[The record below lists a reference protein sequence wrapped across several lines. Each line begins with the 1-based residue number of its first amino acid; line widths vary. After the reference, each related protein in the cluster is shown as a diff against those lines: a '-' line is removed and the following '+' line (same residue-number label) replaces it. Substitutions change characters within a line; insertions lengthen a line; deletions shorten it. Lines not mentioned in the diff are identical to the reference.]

1 MKERF
6 TILMCAVI
14 CGCGWVSQGAQT
26 NKPNVIFILIDDMG
40 YADTSCY
47 RTSGTPVVVTTNIDH
62 FATQGTR
69 FTQYHATSPI
79 CSPSRTAL
87 LSGSQPGRWR
97 ITSYLDNKSVNRT
110 RNMADFA
117 DPQMPSIARAF
128 KAAGYKTGHFGKWHL
143 DAGRN
148 VDDSPLPEAYGFDD
162 SLVSFEGLGNRELI
176 EGDSL
181 STVNAQSKQGVLE
194 WMPKYQCGS
203 NHVNAALAFLA
214 AHTNDPCYVNLWF
227 NDVHTAW
234 QPQAGTWDKYT
245 NITSNTDEQH
255 FYAVLDNLDVQVGRF
270 LKALDTMGISSNS
283 IVIYASDN
291 GAPGDG
297 TAAFSLAR
305 NGGLRGKKGSVY
317 EGGTRL
323 PFIVRWPGKVPAG
336 RVDTQS
342 VITGVDFLPTMC
354 ALANVN
360 LPASYIPDGENM
372 SAAILGTNQSRT
384 KPAIWWF
391 INDTGPAVGNYNHAP
406 PLAMRTGKWKVLTD
420 YTKSTIELY
429 DMDADALEATN
440 VASSQSVTANSMADQ
455 VIAWWQTMPK

>member
-1 MKERF
+1 MCA
-6 TILMCAVI
+6 LMCGFACVTEA
-14 CGCGWVSQGAQT
+14 AQT
-26 NKPNVIFILIDDMG
+26 NKPNVVFILIDDMG

-47 RTSGTPVVVTTNIDH
+47 RTSGTPVVDTTNINRI
-62 FATQGTR
+62 AAEGTR

-87 LSGSQPGRWR
+87 ISGSQPGRWR
-97 ITSYLDNKSVNRT
+97 ITSYLDNKSINRN

-117 DPQMPSIARAF
+117 DPQMPSIGRAF

-148 VDDSPLPEAYGFDD
+148 VDDSPLPQAYGFDE

-176 EGDSL
+176 EGDGL
-181 STVNAQSKQGVLE
+181 SDANAQSKQGNLE
-194 WMPKYQCGS
+194 WMPKYECGS

-214 AHTNDPCYVNLWF
+214 AHTNEPCYVNLWF

-234 QPQAGTWDKYT
+234 LPQAGTWQKYATVTT
-245 NITSNTDEQH
+245 NVTEQK
-255 FYAVLDNLDVQVGRF
+255 FYAVLENLDKQVGRF
-270 LKALDTMGISSNS
+270 LTGLDNLGLTTNTIL
-283 IVIYASDN
+283 IYASDN

-297 TAAFSLAR
+297 SAAFALAR

-323 PFIVRWPGKVPAG
+323 PFIVRWPGKVAAG
-336 RVDTQS
+336 VVNTNS

-354 ALANVN
+354 AMANIS
-360 LPASYIPDGENM
+360 LPSNYIPDGEDM
-372 SAAILGTNQSRT
+372 SGAILGNNQNRT

-391 INDTGPAVGNYNHAP
+391 INDVGPAPGNYHHAP
-406 PLAMRTGKWKVLTD
+406 PLAIRIGKWKALTD
-420 YTKSTIELY
+420 YTKSVIELY
-429 DMDADALEATN
+429 DINSDPFETTN
-440 VASSQSVTANSMADQ
+440 LAASQSTTANSMADQ